1 MNNIK
6 TDLEQVH
13 FDLLNL
19 LKVFKTICE
28 KEGIWYTLAFGSV
41 LGAIRHNGFIPWD
54 SDADVVIRL
63 EDVEK
68 LRAAFAK
75 HKPKGVQLK
84 CYNRDN
90 RNTKSHDTLC
100 FESEG
105 PFKDLH
111 LDIYP
116 LIGAPMK
123 KDAQI
128 KVQKRN
134 YFLDRIF
141 RSKYVNVSDCLEKN
155 RKKVYVVKLLD
166 NLIPDSFIRR
176 SIRNR
181 EKEFAVT
188 SSNYLTC
195 LASPYLPVPK
205 ECWNN
210 IVLMPFE
217 DTEFYVPG
225 NWDLY
230 LSSLYGDYM
239 KPKKY

>member
-1 MNNIK
+1 MDVK
-6 TDLEQVH
+6 TELNQIH
-13 FDLLNL
+13 FDLLKL

-41 LGAIRHNGFIPWD
+41 LGAIRHRGFIPWD

-63 EDVEK
+63 DDVEMFR
-68 LRAAFAK
+68 LAFTK
-75 HKPKGVQLK
+75 HKPNGIQLK
-84 CYNRDN
+84 CYDRDK

-100 FESEG
+100 FEDDGS
-105 PFKDLH
+105 FKDLH

-116 LIGAPMK
+116 LIGAPMDMDK
-123 KDAQI
+123 QR

-141 RSKYVNVSDCLEKN
+141 RSKYVKISDCLEKN
-155 RKKVYVVKLLD
+155 RRKVYVVKLLD
-166 NLIPDSFIRR
+166 KFVPDCFIRAN
-176 SIRNR
+176 IKKR
-181 EKEFAVT
+181 EMEYNVG
-188 SSNYLTC
+188 SSKFLTC

-205 ECWNN
+205 ECWNT

-230 LSSLYGDYM
+230 LRSLYGDYM
-239 KPKKY
+239 TPKKY